1 MTERFRSRGY
11 AESDISAAYERARS
25 TQRSHLLVKTK
36 RASKQRL
43 CFSTDFSHIGGEIKH
58 VSKKHGHILQSDPAL
73 KDICTELPRITFKH
87 PHSFRDRLVHTTMS
101 PPPKPM
107 WLPAPPLET
116 NRHRTTTSS
125 SSSSW
130 FNSPAITS
138 ASPVTGSPLTVSVC
152 VCMLLIITGLVLVTV
167 TLVRR
172 RRSHNPSS
180 KRSQVT
186 PGNNEEICR
195 ITVIG
200 KEKYLTLVVIT
211 KRLKT
216 PRENYPQAPLIPLLQ
231 LRHW

>member
-73 KDICTELPRITFKH
+73 KDICTELPQ
-87 PHSFRDRLVHTTMS
+87 
-101 PPPKPM
+101 
-107 WLPAPPLET
+107 T
-116 NRHRTTTSS
+116 NRHRTTTSSSS

-152 VCMLLIITGLVLVTV
+152 VCVLLIITGLVLVTV

-180 KRSQVT
+180 KRFQVT
-186 PGNNEEICR
+186 PGNNEEVSHAGCDHKEIKDAQRELPTSPSDSSATVEALVTLSAASHLLR
-195 ITVIG
+195 I
-200 KEKYLTLVVIT
+200 
-211 KRLKT
+211 
-216 PRENYPQAPLIPLLQ
+216 
-231 LRHW
+231 